1 MRKIRFRG
9 KDAKT
14 GEWIY
19 GYYAE
24 HHMPEY
30 DNDLPDRITGY
41 THLPVLFN
49 DEPGHRDSCYWREV
63 VYDTIGQFVGLKDKN
78 GKEIYEGDIVTIMR
92 TPEKRQ
98 RRELVRHVVTCH
110 NVCDWVFESLAHE
123 VLGLMMVNH
132 SDFDSYRFEIIG
144 NIFDNPELAQPY
156 SLNLPESKHRQRK
169 RTDNVELEFVMDG
182 VKVSTKVSQ
191 DTAAKLIEKMQK

>member
-1 MRKIRFRG
+1 MREIKFRG
-9 KDAKT
+9 KDN
-14 GEWIY
+14 GHWVY
-19 GYYAE
+19 GDYI
-24 HHMPEY
+24 HGGCFNPE
-30 DNDLPDRITGY
+30 T
-41 THLPVLFN
+41 
-49 DEPGHRDSCYWREV
+49 EEV
-63 VYDTIGQFVGLKDKN
+63 TVRHIISSDFLHDVDPNTIGQYTKLHDKN

-123 VLGLMMVNH
+123 VCGLMMANH
-132 SDFDSYRFEIIG
+132 SDFDSYKFEIIG

-156 SLNLPESKHRQRK
+156 SLNLPENKHRQRK
-169 RTDNVELEFVMDG
+169 RTGDAEVELVMDG

-191 DTAAKLIEKMQK
+191 GTVAKLIEKMQK

>member
-1 MRKIRFRG
+1 MCKGERWVYGDLRHYVRNPHTEKWTIH
-9 KDAKT
+9 DPAT
-14 GEWIY
+14 GLETDI
-19 GYYAE
+19 
-24 HHMPEY
+24 
-30 DNDLPDRITGY
+30 
-41 THLPVLFN
+41 
-49 DEPGHRDSCYWREV
+49 DET
-63 VYDTIGQFVGLKDKN
+63 TIGQYTELHDKN

-92 TPEKRQ
+92 TPKKRQ

-123 VLGLMMVNH
+123 VYGLMMANH
-132 SDFDSYRFEIIG
+132 SDFDSYKFEIIG

-156 SLNLPESKHRQRK
+156 SLNLPKNKHRQHK
-169 RTDNVELEFVMDG
+169 HTGDVELEFVMDG